1 MYKYLPTL
9 IQDIAVT
16 FKGYCVY
23 NKRYNRLFKKFYKGY
38 LERQSYSK
46 DEIIN
51 YRFEKRKMALFRA
64 SKTLF
69 YRNFFS
75 QTGASWRDFVDDA
88 NFSKL
93 PIVRKEDLSENID
106 KFRCRPVA
114 KSDDILRTSGTT
126 GTSLE
131 IPISS
136 NVEPDQWAVWWR
148 YRNWHG
154 LTRNTL
160 CGLFSSTPIVFDEN
174 SKRPYRLNLIGNEIR
189 FSIFHISEDNA
200 KYYVDC
206 LNRYKPIWIHGN
218 PTAISLLSFYI
229 NKLRLVINYDLKII
243 TIGSENLLPWQKKEI
258 ENAFNLSPIQHYGL
272 SEGVAN
278 FSECVNG
285 NIHVDEDYSYV
296 EFIPESDCDSFKIV
310 GTCFSN
316 EAISLLRYD
325 TGDLACITDDTCSC
339 GNHGRIVK
347 SLDGRLTDYITL
359 PNGQKV
365 ASLAAPFHSTPG
377 LAGAQLYQAND
388 GSLTV
393 RYVPGFQWKN
403 EYLIDLEY
411 RLRLR
416 VGKNIQLNFHRVQNI
431 EKTERGKTKLVIS
444 DYNQH

>member
-1 MYKYLPTL
+1 MYKYLPIS
-9 IQDIAVT
+9 IQDFAVT
-16 FKGYCVY
+16 LKGYCINTQRY
-23 NKRYNRLFKKFYKGY
+23 NKNFYKFYKGY
-38 LERQSYSK
+38 LERQNYSK
-46 DEIIN
+46 DAIMN

-69 YRNFFS
+69 YQSFFS

-93 PIVRKEDLSENID
+93 PIVRKEDLLENID
-106 KFRCRPVA
+106 KFRCRHVA

-136 NVEPDQWAVWWR
+136 NVAPDQWAVWWR

-200 KYYVDC
+200 KYYVEC
-206 LNRYKPIWIHGN
+206 LNKYKPIWIHGN

-229 NKLRLVINYDLKII
+229 NKLRLMINYDLKII
-243 TIGSENLLPWQKKEI
+243 TIGSENLLLWQKKEI

-325 TGDLACITDDTCSC
+325 TGDLACITDETCSC

-365 ASLAAPFHSTPG
+365 ASLAAPFHSTTG

-393 RYVPGFQWKN
+393 RYIPGLQWKN
-403 EYLIDLEY
+403 ESLIGLES

-416 VGKNIQLNFHRVQNI
+416 VGKDIQLNFQRVQNI